1 MYVHVGN
8 WCGFKNYMLWTNS
21 WLSDWKLYVLND
33 WYGRL
38 LFGLFS
44 CLLFKPQEPPCIIRL
59 TIMYHI
65 HVSFCKFC
73 VLSYVVLQR
82 NGAFWG
88 HCFRTALG
96 RFSVLLFMFMYL
108 ITYLVNDAHIC
119 TGLSLL
125 CYWVVQTMFH
135 VLIKIYLTNLINTLT
150 EKCL

>member
-1 MYVHVGN
+1 MTIRLKTLR
-8 WCGFKNYMLWTNS
+8 FE
-21 WLSDWKLYVLND
+21 WLVRSFAFWLV
-33 WYGRL
+33 L
-38 LFGLFS
+38 LF
-44 CLLFKPQEPPCIIRL
+44 IIQTTR
-59 TIMYHI
+59 TPMHHSIDNYVSY
-65 HVSFCKFC
+65 VSFCKFC